1 MESDDGAAGM
11 PATVAVADPF
21 AAVWRRLRRLDIER
35 RNEVPVVDADEHGEI
50 AILCGGTRHTASD
63 TGGPD
68 GLRLHDH
75 DVVAELSMLALG
87 AALPACLAY
96 AAVYDEG
103 VHGGRF
109 LRLWADDVEGDRV
122 RATREDWIGN
132 YWEYWPTDPPAARVL
147 FGPRLQES
155 LAMAAA
161 RRAAVDPARAPL
173 VVRATQTRAR
183 RAFVRSLAVVDAH
196 RRPDALVPVRIR
208 VTPAAPCEVT
218 GRLSQEGSGVELRL
232 PIDWLW
238 TVWGEGLSVVDDR
251 FVLARHG
258 DVLQTV
264 EWFPSGGRASEHV
277 PEVVPVRLR

>member
-1 MESDDGAAGM
+1 METGDGEVISG
-11 PATVAVADPF
+11 TVAVADPF

-35 RNEVPVVDADEHGEI
+35 RNEVPVIDAGEDGVVVI
-50 AILCGGTRHTASD
+50 PCGGVAHTAVA

-68 GLRLHDH
+68 GLRLDDH
-75 DVVAELSMLALG
+75 DLVAELSMLALG

-96 AAVYDEG
+96 AAIYDEG
-103 VHGGRF
+103 IHGGRF
-109 LRLWADDVEGDRV
+109 LRLWADDTEGDRV

-155 LAMAAA
+155 LALSAA

-183 RAFVRSLAVVDAH
+183 RSFVRSLAVVDAH

-208 VTPAAPCEVT
+208 VTPAAPCEVR

-238 TVWGEGLSVVDDR
+238 TVWGAGLSVVDGR

>member
-1 MESDDGAAGM
+1 M
-11 PATVAVADPF
+11 PGTVAVADPF

-35 RNEVPVVDADEHGEI
+35 RNEVPIVDADAEGVVAI
-50 AILCGGTRHTASD
+50 ACGGASHTALD
-63 TGGPD
+63 TGVGD
-68 GLRLHDH
+68 GLLLADH
-75 DVVAELSMLALG
+75 DLVAELSLLALG

-96 AAVYDEG
+96 AAIFDDG
-103 VHGGRF
+103 VHGTRF
-109 LRLWADDVEGDRV
+109 LRAWADDVEGDRV
-122 RATREDWIGN
+122 RASREDWVGN

-147 FGPRLQES
+147 FGPRLQDS
-155 LAMAAA
+155 LAMVAA
-161 RRAAVDPARAPL
+161 RRAAVDPARAPM

-183 RAFVRSLAVVDAH
+183 RAFVSSLATVDAH

-208 VTPAAPCEVT
+208 VTPAAPCEVR

-238 TVWGEGLSVVDDR
+238 TVWREGLAVVDDR

>member
-1 MESDDGAAGM
+1 M
-11 PATVAVADPF
+11 PATVAVDDPF
-21 AAVWRRLRRLDIER
+21 GAVWRWLRRLDIER
-35 RNEVPVVDADEHGEI
+35 RNEVPVVDADDEGVVPI
-50 AILCGGTRHTASD
+50 VCGGAIHTAHV
-63 TGGPD
+63 TGGAD
-68 GLRLHDH
+68 GLRLDHH
-75 DVVAELSMLALG
+75 DVVSELSLLALG

-96 AAVYDEG
+96 AAIYDEG
-103 VHGGRF
+103 MHGGRF

-132 YWEYWPTDPPAARVL
+132 YWEYWPSDPPAARVL
-147 FGPRLQES
+147 FGPRLQDS
-155 LAMAAA
+155 LAMVAA
-161 RRAAVDPARAPL
+161 RRAAVDPARAPM

-208 VTPAAPCEVT
+208 VTPAAPCEVR

-258 DVLQTV
+258 DVLQTL
-264 EWFPSGGRASEHV
+264 EWFPSGGRASEHL
-277 PEVVPVRLR
+277 PEVVPVRL

>member
-1 MESDDGAAGM
+1 M
-11 PATVAVADPF
+11 PATVVVEDPF

-35 RNEVPVVDADEHGEI
+35 RNEVPVVDADERGVV
-50 AILCGGTRHTASD
+50 AIVCGGGRHTARASLA
-63 TGGPD
+63 D
-68 GLRLHDH
+68 GLLLHDH
-75 DVVAELSMLALG
+75 DLVSELSLLALG
-87 AALPACLAY
+87 AALPACLTY
-96 AAVYDEG
+96 AAIYDEG

-132 YWEYWPTDPPAARVL
+132 YWEYWPADPPAARVL
-147 FGPRLQES
+147 FGPRLQDA
-155 LAMAAA
+155 LAMVAA
-161 RRAAVDPARAPL
+161 RRAAVDPARAPM

-183 RAFVRSLAVVDAH
+183 RAFVRSLAAVDAH

-208 VTPAAPCEVT
+208 VTPAAPCEIR

-238 TVWGEGLSVVDDR
+238 TVWGEGLSVHDDR

-264 EWFPSGGRASEHV
+264 EWFPSGGRASEHL
-277 PEVVPVRLR
+277 PEVVPVHLP

>member
-1 MESDDGAAGM
+1 MAGVRGI
-11 PATVAVADPF
+11 PGTVAVVDPF

-35 RNEVPVVDADEHGEI
+35 RNEVPVVDADDDGVVVI
-50 AILCGGTRHTASD
+50 ACGGAFHTAHD
-63 TGGPD
+63 TGVAD
-68 GLRLHDH
+68 GLVLDDH
-75 DVVAELSMLALG
+75 DLVSELSLLALG

-96 AAVYDEG
+96 AAIYDDG
-103 VHGGRF
+103 VHGSRF

-122 RATREDWIGN
+122 RASREDWIGN

-147 FGPRLQES
+147 FGPRLQDS

-161 RRAAVDPARAPL
+161 RRAAVDPARAPM

-183 RAFVRSLAVVDAH
+183 RAFVSSLASVDAH

-208 VTPAAPCEVT
+208 VTPAAPCEVR

-238 TVWGEGLSVVDDR
+238 TVWREGLAVVDDR

-264 EWFPSGGRASEHV
+264 EWFPSGGPASEHV

>member
-1 MESDDGAAGM
+1 MAG
-11 PATVAVADPF
+11 TVAVADPF
-21 AAVWRRLRRLDIER
+21 AAVWRRLRRMDMER
-35 RNEVPVVDADEHGEI
+35 RNEVAVVDADADGVVVI
-50 AILCGGTRHTASD
+50 ACGGARHTARD
-63 TGGPD
+63 AGGGE
-68 GLRLHDH
+68 GLRLDDH
-75 DVVAELSMLALG
+75 DLVSELSLLALG

-103 VHGGRF
+103 VHGSRF

-122 RATREDWIGN
+122 RPSREDWIGN

-161 RRAAVDPARAPL
+161 RRAAVDPARVPT

-208 VTPAAPCEVT
+208 VTPAAPCEVR

-238 TVWGEGLSVVDDR
+238 TVWRDGLSIVDDR

-258 DVLQTV
+258 DVVQTV
-264 EWFPSGGRASEHV
+264 EWFPSGGAASEHL

>member
-1 MESDDGAAGM
+1 MTG
-11 PATVAVADPF
+11 TVATADPY
-21 AAVWRRLRRLDIER
+21 AAVWGRLRRLDIER
-35 RNEVPVVDADEHGEI
+35 RNEVAVVESDGDGVVHI
-50 AILCGGTRHTASD
+50 ACGGARHRATD
-63 TGGPD
+63 TGTGTSSIE
-68 GLRLHDH
+68 GLRLEDH
-75 DVVAELSMLALG
+75 DLGAELALLALG

-96 AAVYDEG
+96 AAIYDEG
-103 VHGGRF
+103 MHGDRF

-122 RATREDWIGN
+122 RASREDWIGN

-155 LAMAAA
+155 LAMVAA

-183 RAFVRSLAVVDAH
+183 RAFVTSLAAVDAH

-208 VTPAAPCEVT
+208 VTPAAPCEVR

-238 TVWGEGLSVVDDR
+238 TVWREGLSVFDDR

>member
-1 MESDDGAAGM
+1 M
-11 PATVAVADPF
+11 PATVALADPF
-21 AAVWRRLRRLDIER
+21 AAVWRRLRRLEIER
-35 RNEVPVVDADEHGEI
+35 RNEVPVVDADERGEVAI
-50 AILCGGTRHTASD
+50 ACSGVRHTAHDS
-63 TGGPD
+63 GRID
-68 GLRLHDH
+68 GLRLDDH
-75 DVVAELSMLALG
+75 DVVAELSLLALG

-96 AAVYDEG
+96 AAIYDEG

-122 RATREDWIGN
+122 RATREDWLGN

-155 LAMAAA
+155 LALVAA
-161 RRAAVDPARAPL
+161 RRAAVDPVRAPM

-208 VTPAAPCEVT
+208 ITPAAPCEVR

-277 PEVVPVRLR
+277 PEVVPVRRS